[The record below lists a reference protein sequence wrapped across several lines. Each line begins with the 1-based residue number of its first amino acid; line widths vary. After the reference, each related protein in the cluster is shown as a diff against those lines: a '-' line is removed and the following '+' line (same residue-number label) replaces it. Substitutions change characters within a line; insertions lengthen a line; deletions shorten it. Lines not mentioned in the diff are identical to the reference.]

1 MSKERAEK
9 ALGCQIIAVHD
20 ADSLDESTES
30 PEVLAREAA
39 RGILAEY
46 DEEPE
51 EVMEASDGFV
61 VTSGSH
67 AIFMGHD
74 GSFNL
79 ADLPDDDDDTDED
92 TDDDDD
98 TDDADEGAEQ
108 PAKFVLVQKE
118 TGVVVAPVEDLTVKE
133 ASERTKVFEK
143 WGRPLVYVPES
154 ETENGKLKPKVTLDE
169 LQAQVEELLSDA
181 DPSDEKL
188 MQLLRT
194 FDEAKEK
201 GDHYAAIEAAKAIA
215 EAGGKA
221 FIPTPP
227 VPPPPGKPL
236 DTGPGP
242 GKNTGT
248 GGAGQ
253 PKVGVPAPAAPAP
266 KKPVDTGPGP
276 GKSTGEAATE
286 GDEKK
291 AIQFKFPAAR
301 IGEFIGIAEKAGAKD
316 DANVLLEGGTYT
328 VTLDEKAGRAVSAFF
343 KGDDVVQETV
353 NILP

>member
-1 MSKERAEK
+1 MSKERVEK
-9 ALGCQIIAVHD
+9 ALGCEITAVHD

-30 PEVLAREAA
+30 PELLAREAA
-39 RGILAEY
+39 RGML
-46 DEEPE
+46 DEFDEVPE

-61 VTSGSH
+61 VTSGGH

-79 ADLPDDDDDTDED
+79 ADLPDEEDGKPDED
-92 TDDDDD
+92 TDDD
-98 TDDADEGAEQ
+98 DDADEGAEQ

-118 TGVVVAPVEDLTVKE
+118 TGVAVGGAPRFLTQKE
-133 ASERTKVFEK
+133 ADERSKAFEDA
-143 WGRPLVYVPES
+143 GAPIYYVPES
-154 ETENGKLKPKVTLDE
+154 EVENGKLKPKLTLDE
-169 LQAQVEELLSDA
+169 LQTQVEKLLSDA

-201 GDHYAAIEAAKAIA
+201 GDHYAATEAAKAIA
-215 EAGGKA
+215 EAGGKE

-227 VPPPPGKPL
+227 VPPMPGKPL

-248 GGAGQ
+248 GGGGQ
-253 PKVGVPAPAAPAP
+253 PKVGVPTPPAPAP

-276 GKSTGEAATE
+276 GKSTGGSANE

-291 AIQFKFPAAR
+291 AIKFRFPAAR
-301 IGEFIGIAEKAGAKD
+301 IREFIDVAEKAGAQE
-316 DANVLLEGGTYT
+316 DADVLLEGGTYT
-328 VTLDEKAGRAVSAFF
+328 VTLDEKAGRAVGAFF
-343 KGDDVVQETV
+343 KGDDVVQEAITA
-353 NILP
+353 